1 MNMKQFLRVLAL
13 TLTLLMALS
22 AFALAESSGDIA
34 AEPAEAEVSL
44 EESLNLGA
52 LVDVQQKAYDD
63 EEHDY
68 EVKLNKSSVSQ
79 KAWIG
84 DYITIDVGD
93 YESIKWKSSDKKI
106 AVVDDGEVECL
117 KKGTVKIT
125 ATFKNGKKSVTRTL
139 TIKIADPYEPKS
151 VSIVSNYDE
160 DEDVVHYFDA
170 KGKWNVSIGATGE
183 MEAVVFP
190 EDAPQDVTWKSS
202 SKSIFK
208 INEDGSFK
216 AKKPGKAT
224 ITATAENG
232 KKQTLNVV
240 VKKNKYA
247 ANYSKSDL
255 KKLLKEAVEDE
266 EIYLKVKSVEVE
278 SATKVTATFI
288 LFNGLNEKISKL
300 KNVDISISAGTYE
313 WDDDEAD
320 YDFDSDPDMIT
331 VASAEVSSIK
341 VSCGKKATKEFKLT
355 FTGEQIED
363 IDVKLGDKNVS
374 VDCDYIFDHK

>member
-1 MNMKQFLRVLAL
+1 MNMKQFMRMLA
-13 TLTLLMALS
+13 LTLLMALS
-22 AFALAESSGDIA
+22 AFALAESSKDVA

-44 EESLNLGA
+44 EESLDLGA

-151 VSIVSNYDE
+151 VSIVRSYDE

-170 KGKWNVSIGATGE
+170 KGKWNVRIGATGE

-278 SATKVTATFI
+278 SASKVTATFI
-288 LFNGLNEKISKL
+288 LINGLNEKITKL
-300 KNVDISISAGTYE
+300 KNVDISITTGTYE
-313 WDDDEAD
+313 RDDAEAD
-320 YDFDSDPDMIT
+320 FDFDADPVGGIL
-331 VASAEVSSIK
+331 ASGEFSSIK

>member
-1 MNMKQFLRVLAL
+1 MNMKQFMRMLELA
-13 TLTLLMALS
+13 LTLLMALS
-22 AFALAESSGDIA
+22 AFALAESSKDVA

-44 EESLNLGA
+44 EESLDLGA

-151 VSIVSNYDE
+151 VSIVRSYDE

-170 KGKWNVSIGATGE
+170 KGKWNVRIGATGE

-278 SATKVTATFI
+278 SASKVTATFI
-288 LFNGLNEKISKL
+288 LFNGLNEKITKL
-300 KNVDISISAGTYE
+300 KNVDISITTGTYE

-320 YDFDSDPDMIT
+320 FDFGAPPARTPWWKRPVFVILL
-331 VASAEVSSIK
+331 VAAALAGGLAAAWWT
-341 VSCGKKATKEFKLT
+341 CAARNGA
-355 FTGEQIED
+355 
-363 IDVKLGDKNVS
+363 S
-374 VDCDYIFDHK
+374 VVEEGRSR